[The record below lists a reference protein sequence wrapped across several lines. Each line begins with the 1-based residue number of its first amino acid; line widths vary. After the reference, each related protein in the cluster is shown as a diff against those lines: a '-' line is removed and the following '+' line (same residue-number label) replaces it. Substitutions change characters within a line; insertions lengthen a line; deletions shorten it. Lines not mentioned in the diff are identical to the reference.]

1 MVSPIDPNEV
11 IMTGENSFI
20 RLHTVEDAPHTSR
33 ASHWRVDFSP
43 GGQGHALF
51 LKSDVTDDKVR
62 IYSDNI
68 AVARWLQEEIES
80 FLFPEFAD
88 VNIPVIDAVFSK
100 SGDAGTSWSEAIESE
115 DDTVLMTWYD
125 FIDPFIVHTQP
136 DTAGGRPL
144 GVCTVMI
151 PAQRAQLT
159 LNSAVAQGKPHP
171 EPRGDRTTSTACLA
185 LSESW
190 LRPR

>member
-11 IMTGENSFI
+11 RMTGENSFI
-20 RLHTVEDAPHTSR
+20 RLQPEGGDSDTTR

-51 LKSDVTDDKVR
+51 LKSDLTDDKVR

-68 AVARWLQEEIES
+68 AVARYLQEEIES
-80 FLFPEFAD
+80 SLFPEFAD
-88 VNIPVIDAVFSK
+88 VEIPVIEAVFSK
-100 SGDAGTSWSEAIESE
+100 SGNVDTFWSETVEAE
-115 DDTVLMTWYD
+115 DASILLTWYD
-125 FIDPFIVHTQP
+125 FKDPFIVHTQP
-136 DTAGGRPL
+136 DNADGGL
-144 GVCTVMI
+144 GVCTCLI
-151 PAQRAQLT
+151 PARRAQIT
-159 LNSAVAQGKPHP
+159 LNGATAKGGPIP
-171 EPRGDRTTSTACLA
+171 EDTSSSSACLA